1 MTFLYGWLLKE
12 NCWSVVLSDCLATL
26 WPVVCGNKEI
36 KVSGRNDPLR
46 LAELHDMVHIT
57 CFDAFGN
64 LILEG
69 LNKFVLISNFQE
81 KRFLREKLIL
91 LPWLLGVVE
100 IVLSP

>member
-1 MTFLYGWLLKE
+1 MVY
-12 NCWSVVLSDCLATL
+12 
-26 WPVVCGNKEI
+26 GNKGI

-81 KRFLREKLIL
+81 KRFLREKLI
-91 LPWLLGVVE
+91 PSWRGGNCFKP
-100 IVLSP
+100 IISF

>member
-1 MTFLYGWLLKE
+1 M
-12 NCWSVVLSDCLATL
+12 
-26 WPVVCGNKEI
+26 VCGNKEI